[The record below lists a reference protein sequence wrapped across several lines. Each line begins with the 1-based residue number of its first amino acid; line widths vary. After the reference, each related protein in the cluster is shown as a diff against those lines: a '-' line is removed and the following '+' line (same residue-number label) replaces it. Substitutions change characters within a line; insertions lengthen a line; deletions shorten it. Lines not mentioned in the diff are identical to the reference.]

1 MLSPLSVVTPYA
13 FVMPRCFPCNHLND
27 NLHRAFWDGNAAYYL
42 DTATYAVPPFAVS
55 VAPSSV
61 SWNTKST
68 SLDRAMSRPPAG
80 VS

>member
-13 FVMPRCFPCNHLND
+13 FVMPQCFPCNHLND
-27 NLHRAFWDGNAAYYL
+27 NLHRATYHP
-42 DTATYAVPPFAVS
+42 DTATYVGPSFAVSVSVS